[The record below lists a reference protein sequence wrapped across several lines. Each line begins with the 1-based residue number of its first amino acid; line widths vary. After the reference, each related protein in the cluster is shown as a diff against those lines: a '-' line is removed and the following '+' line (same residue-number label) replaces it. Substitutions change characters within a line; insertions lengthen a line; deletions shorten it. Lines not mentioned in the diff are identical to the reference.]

1 MDTLLDW
8 NLVWI
13 IINTIYKG
21 LVIVPNKRI
30 SACRCPDVASAISLD
45 CGGEMRQSS
54 DLGLQLMSNVFNG
67 VWIRRR

>member
-30 SACRCPDVASAISLD
+30 STCRCPDAASAVSVLTVRPGVVPYEIGHL
-45 CGGEMRQSS
+45 
-54 DLGLQLMSNVFNG
+54 LGH
-67 VWIRRR
+67 